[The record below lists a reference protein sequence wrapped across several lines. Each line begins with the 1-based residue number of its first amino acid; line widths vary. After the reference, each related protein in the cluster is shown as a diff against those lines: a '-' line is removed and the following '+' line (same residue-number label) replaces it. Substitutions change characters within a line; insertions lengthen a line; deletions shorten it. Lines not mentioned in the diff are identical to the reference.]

1 MLADRVLLGGR
12 SRPISIGCS
21 SSSAHPSEGICSPRD
36 LVHTPPGVIT
46 KLEAFQ
52 RHKPVW
58 TMTGERLIC
67 LCCTKKNQCFCK
79 KCTLEKLK
87 FYSRKE
93 NISIRSNRKGDLE
106 KEMESLLGDV
116 SEVSAKINT
125 TTANI
130 TLLRKWVDEKKQI
143 NKTKTEQLVTIK
155 QLIVT
160 TTKHAN
166 KVLSYYEKH
175 DANETYMNKRKLYK
189 EGKVDEMNRN
199 LSLVRKS
206 LCGSLYSIFPV
217 SEVIAQ
223 TVRPNTNS
231 KKTAASA
238 TGKWTVVSGH
248 QIEEGPMIKVR
259 DTYLSD
265 AARERLGTALSDSV
279 LNLSIDLRSS
289 FAAFLH
295 SIQLVNNLAVIFDF
309 RLPYLLSHHE
319 ISLRERWSR
328 ELLDNDWFNFCHSVL
343 ALGLHLGMPPET
355 LHFNCPHSNIIEQAR
370 FIMEGTPVPQPH
382 PIIIA
387 SNRRFDVK
395 ESLPRIN
402 FDDRELISEWD
413 TCEDLDL

>member
-1 MLADRVLLGGR
+1 MTAKT
-12 SRPISIGCS
+12 ST
-21 SSSAHPSEGICSPRD
+21 PS
-36 LVHTPPGVIT
+36 V
-46 KLEAFQ
+46 
-52 RHKPVW
+52 
-58 TMTGERLIC
+58 
-67 LCCTKKNQCFCK
+67 
-79 KCTLEKLK
+79 K

-155 QLIVT
+155 QLIAT

-199 LSLVRKS
+199 
-206 LCGSLYSIFPV
+206 
-217 SEVIAQ
+217 
-223 TVRPNTNS
+223 
-231 KKTAASA
+231 
-238 TGKWTVVSGH
+238 
-248 QIEEGPMIKVR
+248 VR